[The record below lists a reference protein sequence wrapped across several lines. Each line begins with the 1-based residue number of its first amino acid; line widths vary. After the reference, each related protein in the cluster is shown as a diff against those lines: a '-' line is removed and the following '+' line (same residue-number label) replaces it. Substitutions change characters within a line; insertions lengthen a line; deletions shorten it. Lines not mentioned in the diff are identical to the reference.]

1 MEIDGNNAVKE
12 VIKQNL
18 TVSAD
23 GLGIEEILEPCAEFV
38 TERESWIIDGRF
50 KVDVDTTDFGHII
63 GEVELTRTLQYANG
77 EHGEEEEKGL
87 REQMDQEIKAFM
99 QSYPQ
104 AFPAGRPLGKLSAY
118 FQRLGRTESCGRR

>member
-1 MEIDGNNAVKE
+1 VKE

-63 GEVELTRTLQYANG
+63 REVELTRTLQCANG

-87 REQMDQEIKAFM
+87 RE
-99 QSYPQ
+99 
-104 AFPAGRPLGKLSAY
+104 
-118 FQRLGRTESCGRR
+118 